1 MATAESSSVTVS
13 RRRLSARRRTVV
25 WLRGEH
31 DISTVDALS
40 ETLAGAMALDDC
52 DLVVDLSEVE
62 FMGAA
67 TIGVLV
73 RARELLE
80 SRSRSLVLRSPS
92 RCARRIVHL
101 CGQGDLLEP
110 RRADATPA
118 TGTTSALGTWVTV
131 PTADRVDQLRRR
143 RRTTA
148 APQIGSLSAASP
160 PQRWRPSVDANHRA
174 DERTTDRPARGDR
187 E

>member
-1 MATAESSSVTVS
+1 MATAESSSAIVS
-13 RRRLSARRRTVV
+13 RRRLFARRRTVV

-31 DISTVDALS
+31 DISTVAELS
-40 ETLAGAMALDDC
+40 ETLAGAMARDDC
-52 DLVVDLSEVE
+52 DLVVDLSEVQ

-73 RARELLE
+73 RARELLQ

-92 RCARRIVHL
+92 RCARRILDL

-110 RRADATPA
+110 RPADATPA
-118 TGTTSALGTWVTV
+118 TGTAGALGTWVTV
-131 PTADRVDQLRRR
+131 PTADRVDQPVEAPAPDPSRAPDRVPVSR
-143 RRTTA
+143 IA
-148 APQIGSLSAASP
+148 AAAVA
-160 PQRWRPSVDANHRA
+160 SVDAHHRP
-174 DERTTDRPARGDR
+174 DERTAEGAGRGDR

>member
-13 RRRLSARRRTVV
+13 RRRLFVRRRTVV

-31 DISTVDALS
+31 DVSTVDALS
-40 ETLAGAMALDDC
+40 ETLAGAMAIGDC

-73 RARELLE
+73 RARELLQ

-92 RCARRIVHL
+92 RCARRILDL

-118 TGTTSALGTWVTV
+118 TGTAGALGTWVTV
-131 PTADRVDQLRRR
+131 PTADRIDQPTEASAPDASRAPDQIPVSRI
-143 RRTTA
+143 TA
-148 APQIGSLSAASP
+148 AAVA
-160 PQRWRPSVDANHRA
+160 SVDANHRA
-174 DERTTDRPARGDR
+174 DERTPEEAGRGGP
-187 E
+187 